1 MRKILC
7 VYNEV
12 PSGAASIH
20 QRRKNKAGRSMT
32 CQPCVMDPLTLL
44 HQPHREFYALVPYC
58 SFWNRSAAMRRF
70 RASTPTC
77 TAEVV
82 SSLMS

>member
-1 MRKILC
+1 MPTISITKPMNRKYLNKDRFCFHISLPPC
-7 VYNEV
+7 
-12 PSGAASIH
+12 SASPT
-20 QRRKNKAGRSMT
+20 GSFM
-32 CQPCVMDPLTLL
+32 PLS
-44 HQPHREFYALVPYC
+44 PYC

>member
-12 PSGAASIH
+12 PLGAASIH
-20 QRRKNKAGRSMT
+20 QRRKNQAGRSMT

-44 HQPHREFYALVPYC
+44 RQPHREFESPYC

>member
-32 CQPCVMDPLTLL
+32 CQPYVMDSLTSLRQGL
-44 HQPHREFYALVPYC
+44 REF
-58 SFWNRSAAMRRF
+58 
-70 RASTPTC
+70 
-77 TAEVV
+77 
-82 SSLMS
+82 

>member
-12 PSGAASIH
+12 PSDAASIH

-44 HQPHREFYALVPYC
+44 RQPHREF
-58 SFWNRSAAMRRF
+58 
-70 RASTPTC
+70 
-77 TAEVV
+77 
-82 SSLMS
+82 